1 MRAVADIDPRGAG
14 LRAVTVVAWHAT
26 VICEAFG
33 RDMDAQ
39 APSANA
45 VLNEARSS
53 RRRVEESPFDRESG
67 APTHAQRDGVA
78 A

>member
-14 LRAVTVVAWHAT
+14 LRAVTVVVVDAT
-26 VICEAFG
+26 VICK
-33 RDMDAQ
+33 R
-39 APSANA
+39 SA
-45 VLNEARSS
+45 ETWT
-53 RRRVEESPFDRESG
+53 RRRLGERGSQRRLVFETTRRRESVDRESG